1 MENTNDTRLSIKAW
15 RVNKGLRQTDLAVE
29 LGVTRKTVASWEQG
43 KAYPKADKIDGICK
57 VLGIGYDNIKWK
69 A

>member
-1 MENTNDTRLSIKAW
+1 MENMRFSLKAL
-15 RVNKGLRQTDLAVE
+15 RINKGLRQTDLAVT
-29 LGVTRKTVASWEQG
+29 LGVSRKTVAAWENG

-57 VLGIGYDNIKWK
+57 ALGVGYDNIKWK